1 MAAKSVRPGGPD
13 LKGPWDFPDSP
24 LSRAARQPLLLG
36 VFLNLQDIHISSYP
50 TENTWTFDHNVEI
63 VRQAEALGFEL
74 AFSRTQWLPKGGY
87 DGEASLDAFVA
98 LGAMAAVT
106 KNIILISTM
115 HVLYGPLH
123 PLHIAK
129 YGATLDHIAKGRW
142 GINIVTGHRAVE
154 HEMFGW
160 QRIEHDKRYDMAGD
174 LFDVVNS
181 LWGETENLSYEGKV
195 SPWKLENAWITP
207 KPLYGRPVLVNATGS
222 PAGIDF
228 AAKYSDLIFITSP
241 GGAHIES
248 ALETLPEHIA
258 IIKAAA
264 KAKGRT
270 IKTLINPIIVSRDTQ
285 EEAEAYAQSIVDG
298 KPKRDSKATFGNT
311 NARAFD
317 SDAHA
322 WRGRKDAKN
331 KQGLNLGGNIEIIGS
346 PEQVVEQLVALYK
359 IGIDG
364 VQLCFYD
371 FIPDL
376 EYFGK
381 KILPLLEKAGLRVA
395 VEPASEV
402 KSRKRPVSDEPG
414 ISNGSGHVEKKR

>member
-1 MAAKSVRPGGPD
+1 MAAKSVRQEGPD
-13 LKGPWDFPDSP
+13 LKGPFDFPDSP
-24 LSRAARQPLLLG
+24 LSRASHQPLLLG
-36 VFLNLQDIHISSYP
+36 VFLNLQDINVSNYP
-50 TENTWTFDHNVEI
+50 TTNTWTFDYNADI

-87 DGEASLDAFVA
+87 DGSASLDAFVA

-106 KNIILISTM
+106 KSILLISTM

-160 QRIEHDKRYDMAGD
+160 QRIEHDKRYEMAGE

-181 LWGETENLSYEGKV
+181 LLGETENLSYEGKV

-222 PAGIDF
+222 PAGIEF
-228 AAKYSDLIFITSP
+228 AAKYSDLVFITSP

-248 ALETLPEHIA
+248 ALETLPEHIKV
-258 IIKAAA
+258 IKEAA
-264 KAKGRT
+264 KEMGRV
-270 IKTLINPIIVSRDTQ
+270 IKTVINPIIVSRDTP

-298 KPKRDSKATFGNT
+298 KPKQDSKATFGNT
-311 NARAFD
+311 NAKAWD

-322 WRGRKDAKN
+322 WRGRKDARH
-331 KQGLNLGGNIEIIGS
+331 KQGLGLGGNIEIIGS
-346 PEQVVEQLVALYK
+346 PQQVVEQLAALHA

-371 FIPDL
+371 FKLDL
-376 EYFGK
+376 EYFGD
-381 KILPLLEKAGLRVA
+381 KILPLLKEAGLRV
-395 VEPASEV
+395 EV
-402 KSRKRPVSDEPG
+402 SPESDVNGRKRPAADDLGLSH
-414 ISNGSGHVEKKR
+414 GSEQIKKRG